1 MRKPTRR
8 HLFLGTTG
16 ALASVLAFTPVAA
29 PLSAQDQADEDEYDA
44 ASTVI
49 VTGARVRQGG
59 AQDIKHFRSVSLNG
73 EAADLPYASSFTLEG
88 LLGEH
93 DLTLPALA
101 ACEKLFCINAQSM
114 AANLPSEPASSVF
127 VGLGFESGVDAEA
140 YKQTPISLIAVV
152 DRSGSMSGKPLQRV
166 KEGLHAALGQ
176 MRDND
181 RIGIVIYGSD
191 TRVHMPVMD
200 VAGNREQISAAIDNI
215 TINGATYMEA
225 GLKLGY
231 QTAFEEL
238 ERSNGKTRLMLFSD
252 ENANVG
258 NTSPEGF
265 MGQASR
271 GAEAG
276 IGLTSIGVGRIFDGR
291 LAKKISSVKGGNLF
305 FVDREGDAGK
315 LFEREFFNMISEVAR
330 DIEISIDPAPG
341 YSVASVYGVPDDILT
356 RREDGTV
363 TATIGSAFL
372 SSNGGGI
379 FASLTGAGS
388 AISPASIS
396 ISYTDAL
403 NGERGSDNV
412 QLGSIDASPP
422 ANLRRAQ
429 LLVDQYSSVRSA
441 LAAYHADKDPWAA
454 QAQLTELETRIA
466 SSGLEGMDDELK
478 LVSGLRETATR
489 QVAIFNDP
497 AQRKMR
503 EIIGAW
509 KVLAHR
515 GVDDIS
521 RGDLVE
527 ITDDGSFITEDKRT
541 GDEIYQDYEINE
553 RQIHIKDGNKL
564 VMYYRVNGNRLRMR
578 NSVDGTMILLER
590 DES

>member
-403 NGERGSDNV
+403 NGERGSDKV

>member
-49 VTGARVRQGG
+49 VTGARIRQGG
-59 AQDIKHFRSVSLNG
+59 AQDIKHFRSVSLDG

-101 ACEKLFCINAQSM
+101 ACEKLFCVNAQSM

-200 VAGNREQISAAIDNI
+200 VAGNREQILAAIDNI
-215 TINGATYMEA
+215 SINGATYMEA

-356 RREDGTV
+356 RRDDGTV
-363 TATIGSAFL
+363 TASIGSAFL

-379 FASLTGAGS
+379 FASLTGAGR

-396 ISYTDAL
+396 IAYTDAL

-466 SSGLEGMDDELK
+466 SSGLDGMDDELK

>member
-49 VTGARVRQGG
+49 VTGARIRQGG

-200 VAGNREQISAAIDNI
+200 VAGNREQILAAIDNI

-454 QAQLTELETRIA
+454 QAQLTDLETRIA

>member
-200 VAGNREQISAAIDNI
+200 VAGNREQILAAIDNI

>member
-49 VTGARVRQGG
+49 VTGARIRQGG

-200 VAGNREQISAAIDNI
+200 VARNREQILAAIDNI

-315 LFEREFFNMISEVAR
+315 LFKREFFNMISEVAR

-454 QAQLTELETRIA
+454 QAQLTDLETRIA

>member
-49 VTGARVRQGG
+49 VTGARIRQGG

-200 VAGNREQISAAIDNI
+200 VAGNREQILAAIDNI

-315 LFEREFFNMISEVAR
+315 LFKREFFNMISEVAR

-403 NGERGSDNV
+403 NGERGSDKV

-454 QAQLTELETRIA
+454 QAQLTDLETRIA

>member
-49 VTGARVRQGG
+49 VTGARIRQGG

-200 VAGNREQISAAIDNI
+200 VAGNREQILAAIDGI

-363 TATIGSAFL
+363 TASIGSAFL

-379 FASLTGAGS
+379 FASLTGAGR

-396 ISYTDAL
+396 IAYTDAL

-466 SSGLEGMDDELK
+466 SSGLDGMDDELK

>member
-49 VTGARVRQGG
+49 VTGARIRQGG

-200 VAGNREQISAAIDNI
+200 VAGNREQILAAIDNI

>member
-49 VTGARVRQGG
+49 VTGARIRQGG

-200 VAGNREQISAAIDNI
+200 VAGNREQILAAIDNI

-315 LFEREFFNMISEVAR
+315 LFKREFFNMISEVAR

-454 QAQLTELETRIA
+454 QAQLTDLETRIA

>member
-49 VTGARVRQGG
+49 VTGARIRQGG

-101 ACEKLFCINAQSM
+101 ACEKLFCVNAQSM

-200 VAGNREQISAAIDNI
+200 VAGNREQILAAIDGI

-363 TATIGSAFL
+363 TASIGSAFL

-379 FASLTGAGS
+379 FASLTGAGR

-466 SSGLEGMDDELK
+466 SSGLDGMDDELK

>member
-49 VTGARVRQGG
+49 VTGARIRQGG

-200 VAGNREQISAAIDNI
+200 VARNREQILAAIDNI

>member
-1 MRKPTRR
+1 M
-8 HLFLGTTG
+8 
-16 ALASVLAFTPVAA
+16 
-29 PLSAQDQADEDEYDA
+29 
-44 ASTVI
+44 
-49 VTGARVRQGG
+49 
-59 AQDIKHFRSVSLNG
+59 
-73 EAADLPYASSFTLEG
+73 
-88 LLGEH
+88 
-93 DLTLPALA
+93 
-101 ACEKLFCINAQSM
+101 
-114 AANLPSEPASSVF
+114 
-127 VGLGFESGVDAEA
+127 
-140 YKQTPISLIAVV
+140 
-152 DRSGSMSGKPLQRV
+152 
-166 KEGLHAALGQ
+166 
-176 MRDND
+176 
-181 RIGIVIYGSD
+181 
-191 TRVHMPVMD
+191 
-200 VAGNREQISAAIDNI
+200 
-215 TINGATYMEA
+215 
-225 GLKLGY
+225 
-231 QTAFEEL
+231 
-238 ERSNGKTRLMLFSD
+238 
-252 ENANVG
+252 
-258 NTSPEGF
+258 
-265 MGQASR
+265 
-271 GAEAG
+271 
-276 IGLTSIGVGRIFDGR
+276 
-291 LAKKISSVKGGNLF
+291 
-305 FVDREGDAGK
+305 
-315 LFEREFFNMISEVAR
+315 
-330 DIEISIDPAPG
+330 
-341 YSVASVYGVPDDILT
+341 
-356 RREDGTV
+356 
-363 TATIGSAFL
+363 
-372 SSNGGGI
+372 
-379 FASLTGAGS
+379 
-388 AISPASIS
+388 
-396 ISYTDAL
+396 
-403 NGERGSDNV
+403 

>member
-356 RREDGTV
+356 RRDDGTV
-363 TATIGSAFL
+363 TASIGSAFL

-379 FASLTGAGS
+379 FASLTGAGR